1 MIALGLEKNLRFHT
15 MIFLITEKGKKEE
28 ENRGASVLVNK
39 IELSDLSNRPFYSCV
54 LSCQVL
60 FGVRLKVT
68 LL

>member
-1 MIALGLEKNLRFHT
+1 